1 MQTLQ
6 RGDVGHLKGRVIVHS
21 SSYPLPVGPEQ
32 FFGAACS
39 PRRQDLDTA
48 VSQARLPFGPEGGQV
63 ECLVYHP
70 PQDLQWMVPVFYV
83 ARLDMDDISNLE
95 RFLSYLRAP
104 LAERLAPES
113 PTSDPFRRADV
124 LLAGTHYS
132 RSLAFTAVQPAF
144 EGYAH
149 DFWAQWMR
157 NPDPALLTLPR
168 SYNEIPRG
176 SLREYHVRAA
186 VSPMEAARS
195 LEEAD
200 ALVTAVRAFR
210 SLCDGLE
217 LQAQAKEILQ
227 IVTGPQSPTH
237 ARRRIDLLI
246 SEIVAIYNEEYE
258 AAAKLRDQLKAPS
271 QPGKQA

>member
-1 MQTLQ
+1 LTALGTRALTLTIGGEDYTAQ
-6 RGDVGHLKGRVIVHS
+6 VSDCRITAGESDSDFVSFADAAAG
-21 SSYPLPVGPEQ
+21 
-32 FFGAACS
+32 GA
-39 PRRQDLDTA
+39 R
-48 VSQARLPFGPEGGQV
+48 E
-63 ECLVYHP
+63 YK
-70 PQDLQWMVPVFYV
+70 
-83 ARLDMDDISNLE
+83 
-95 RFLSYLRAP
+95 
-104 LAERLAPES
+104 
-113 PTSDPFRRADV
+113 
-124 LLAGTHYS
+124 
-132 RSLAFTAVQPAF
+132 LAFTAVQPAF

-200 ALVTAVRAFR
+200 ALVTAVRALR